1 MVIKRIGP
9 VSCAK
14 IAGILYL
21 VLGLIFGAIFSMASL
36 AGALVS
42 DTPGS
47 AGFGAL
53 VGASS
58 IVVFPILYGGF
69 GFVMTLIMAWLY
81 NVVAGIVGGV
91 ELDLQ

>member
-14 IAGILYL
+14 IAGILYV

-36 AGALVS
+36 AGALAS

-47 AGFGAL
+47 AGIGAL
-53 VGASS
+53 VGAGS
-58 IVVFPILYGGF
+58 IVIFPILYGCF

-81 NVVAGIVGGV
+81 NVVAGVVGGV